1 MEKFCDW
8 EGCNDEAIIDP
19 DSGRRKYCSIH
30 HKSKIKL
37 DESEFI
43 AHLERRVDLDSITIS
58 TGGLDGNYRI
68 IDSIMVF
75 DYDVAGLIKG
85 IEPANAFELVKEHMR
100 EVAVEKGGDAVI
112 NCQFQF
118 RVAVTPKLLFWAQAF
133 ELFAYGTVVKRLE

>member
-37 DESEFI
+37 EQSEFI
-43 AHLERRVDLDSITIS
+43 AQLERRDDLDSITIS
-58 TGGLDGNYRI
+58 TGGLDSNYRI

-85 IEPANAFELVKEHMR
+85 TQPANAFELVKEHMR

-118 RVAVTPKLLFWAQAF
+118 RFAVAPKLLFWAQAF
-133 ELFAYGTVVKRLE
+133 ELYAYGTVVKRLE